1 MVYHVLLPGDL
12 HNPDI
17 EFVSPAPLELAGG
30 FFTTEPQ
37 GKPLCNSVIKNPLA
51 NAGDIG
57 DAGSIPGSERFPGK
71 GNGNP
76 FHYSCLG
83 NPIRERSLMDY
94 IQFMGLQK
102 SWSQLSDHAYS
113 LTASSDS
120 KSKDML
126 E

>member
-71 GNGNP
+71 EMATHFTILAWEIP
-76 FHYSCLG
+76 L
-83 NPIRERSLMDY
+83 ER
-94 IQFMGLQK
+94 G
-102 SWSQLSDHAYS
+102 A
-113 LTASSDS
+113 
-120 KSKDML
+120 
-126 E
+126 

>member
-1 MVYHVLLPGDL
+1 MGFPKQEYRSGLPCPPVRDL
-12 HNPDI
+12 HNPYI

-37 GKPLCNSVIKNPLA
+37 GKPLYNSVVKNLLA
-51 NAGDIG
+51 NAGDAG
-57 DAGSIPGSERFPGK
+57 DAGSIPGVRKIPWK
-71 GNGNP
+71 RKWQP

-102 SWSQLSDHAYS
+102 SWS
-113 LTASSDS
+113 
-120 KSKDML
+120 
-126 E
+126 